1 MGEIMVGLAGGGEL
15 MECIILPFLQ
25 ADAAQ
30 QMELDAELFRV
41 FASDCASPVIRFYSI
56 DPPALTIGFH
66 QREESVLEII
76 GDCSIDLVR
85 RPTGG
90 RAVLHAGDLTYS
102 VIGQTAGPLFGERT
116 LDIYLTISR
125 GVKRGIENLG
135 IEVGLVESS
144 NVEPSPLCFRLASKY
159 ELVCKGEKL
168 SGGALLKRNGRFL
181 FQGSIL
187 LDFPPPDYAELSGSR
202 ASVNEFLGE
211 RMTVGAFIE
220 SITAGFRKE
229 FGVEM
234 KHGTWPDC
242 LDRRRFLFYNTSG
255 ANS

>member
-1 MGEIMVGLAGGGEL
+1 
-15 MECIILPFLQ
+15 MEFTILPFLQ

-41 FASDCASPVIRFYSI
+41 FGSDCTPPVIRFYSI
-56 DPPALTIGFH
+56 HPPALTIGFH
-66 QREESVLEII
+66 QKEEPVLQIT
-76 GDCSIDLVR
+76 GHCPIDLVR

-102 VIGQTAGPLFGERT
+102 LIGQTASPLFGENT
-116 LDIYLTISR
+116 LDIYRTISK

-135 IEVGLVESS
+135 IEVGFVEST

-187 LDFPPPDYAELSGSR
+187 FDFPPPEYAELSGSR
-202 ASVNEFLGE
+202 ASVNELLAE
-211 RMTVGAFIE
+211 RMTIGAFIE
-220 SITAGFRKE
+220 SIEAGFREE

-242 LDRRRFLFYNTSG
+242 LDRRRFLFYNKSG